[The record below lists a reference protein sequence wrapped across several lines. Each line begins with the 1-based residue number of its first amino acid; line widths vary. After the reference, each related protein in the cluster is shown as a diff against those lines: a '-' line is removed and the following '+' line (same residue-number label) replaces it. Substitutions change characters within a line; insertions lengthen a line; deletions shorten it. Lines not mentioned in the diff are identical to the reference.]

1 MRIHTHLG
9 KSIDCI
15 EPNKAKYDKNIKEL
29 LADVQILSRIIKYTV
44 AETAHMTLD
53 EIINCI
59 EQNSIQIGNIPID
72 PGFTN
77 TGRVTALQTEDATA
91 GESYITFDLRFS
103 LTLPHKSVKIIIN
116 LEAQKTTDASKL
128 GYHLSNRI
136 TYYMARLI
144 SSQKE
149 TEFFHTEYDNL
160 KKVYSIWI
168 CLECAIDAIYEVRLT
183 SKNI

>member
-77 TGRVTALQTEDATA
+77 TGRVTALQAENAVP
-91 GESYITFDLRFS
+91 GESYITFDLHFS
-103 LTLPHKSVKIIIN
+103 LTLQKKSVKMV
-116 LEAQKTTDASKL
+116 
-128 GYHLSNRI
+128 G
-136 TYYMARLI
+136 
-144 SSQKE
+144 
-149 TEFFHTEYDNL
+149 
-160 KKVYSIWI
+160 V
-168 CLECAIDAIYEVRLT
+168 
-183 SKNI
+183 